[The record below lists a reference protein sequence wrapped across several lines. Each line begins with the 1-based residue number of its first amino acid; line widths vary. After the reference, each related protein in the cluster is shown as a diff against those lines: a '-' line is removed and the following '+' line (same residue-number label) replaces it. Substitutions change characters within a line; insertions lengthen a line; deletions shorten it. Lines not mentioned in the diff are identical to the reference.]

1 MTFSFLTAAAGGAEM
16 TSMIVMLVA
25 MVALMYF
32 MIYRPQKKQQKREA
46 EMRNSLEIGDEVTT
60 IGGIIGR
67 VVAVEGDTLVI
78 ETSEDRVRMQITKW
92 AVSTTGVQSTEQPEP
107 AKKEKREGE
116 EPVNEIPAP
125 EDEEQK

>member
-1 MTFSFLTAAAGGAEM
+1 MTFSFLTAAGGGAEM
-16 TSMIVMLVA
+16 ASMIVMLVA

-67 VVAVEGDTLVI
+67 VVAMKDDTFVM
-78 ETSEDRVRMQITKW
+78 ETGSDRVKIRFRRTAIA
-92 AVSTTGVQSTEQPEP
+92 AVNKLSLDGSD
-107 AKKEKREGE
+107 KK
-116 EPVNEIPAP
+116 
-125 EDEEQK
+125 